1 MADHSLLRKI
11 ISLVTHH
18 EIISIGTKYFP
29 TTPLETEYV
38 DMFNYTQT
46 MLMEIDKANI
56 TTESIFTNLVRD
68 VGRENIPE
76 NHSFYEL
83 LPAQNKVEEY
93 ALVSNIIMGSD
104 RYMYVELSQP
114 SNIINLFT
122 DIILR
127 ENGEIIERSE
137 TEIVSKLMSKNDAI
151 RVAIRLVGIGLDNG
165 IRVRAAAGMTGAA
178 AIERSI
184 KFNKEV
190 GDSPGVAF
198 TKLGGEYALVLDTPF
213 KLTDS
218 EPPEF
223 QQYLFIDIVD
233 STNFISKHG
242 RNKLVE
248 LMTSVKEFMEDCE
261 GHIEGYREGGDDLI
275 AKFPSKDVAIRAGL
289 DCAWFILNNGA
300 KVKIGIGRSRREAGE
315 RANIAEGIKGFGAL
329 SLVVFDLA
337 NGLYAYNIP
346 SDFTRTF
353 CDILCNKKGKMITAF
368 LVMFILSYLL
378 AIMGM
383 GLYGLLLL
391 IIIVAYYTLKWS
403 QHLKSKSC
411 DIKSIN

>member
-1 MADHSLLRKI
+1 MADHSLIRKV
-11 ISLVTHH
+11 ISLITNH

-46 MLMEIDKANI
+46 MLMEIDKAHI

-83 LPAQNKVEEY
+83 LPAQDRVEEY

-114 SNIINLFT
+114 SGIIDLFT

-127 ENGEIIERSE
+127 EKGEIIERSE
-137 TEIVSKLMSKNDAI
+137 TEIVSRLMSKNDAI

-165 IRVRAAAGMTGAA
+165 IRVTAAAGMTGAA

-190 GDSPGVAF
+190 GNSSGVAF

-213 KLTDS
+213 KLGES
-218 EPPEF
+218 APPEF

-353 CDILCNKKGKMITAF
+353 IDILTNKKGKMITAF
-368 LVMFILSYLL
+368 AVMFILSYLL

-383 GLYGLLLL
+383 GIYGLLLL
-391 IIIVAYYTLKWS
+391 IIVVAYYTLK
-403 QHLKSKSC
+403 
-411 DIKSIN
+411 

>member
-1 MADHSLLRKI
+1 MADNTLIRKV
-11 ISLVTHH
+11 ISLITNH

-46 MLMEIDKANI
+46 MLMEIDKAHI

-83 LPAQNKVEEY
+83 MPAQDRVEEY

-104 RYMYVELSQP
+104 RYMYVELSEP

-122 DIILR
+122 EIILK
-127 ENGEIIERSE
+127 EKGEIIERSE

-198 TKLGGEYALVLDTPF
+198 TKLGGEYALVLDSPF
-213 KLTDS
+213 KLSES

-353 CDILCNKKGKMITAF
+353 IDILTNKKGKMITAF

-383 GLYGLLLL
+383 GIYGLLLL
-391 IIIVAYYTLKWS
+391 IIVVAYYTLK
-403 QHLKSKSC
+403 
-411 DIKSIN
+411 

>member
-1 MADHSLLRKI
+1 MSNHSVLRKI
-11 ISLVTHH
+11 ISLITKHD
-18 EIISIGTKYFP
+18 IISIGTKYFP

-46 MLMEIDKANI
+46 MLMEIDKAHI

-83 LPAQNKVEEY
+83 LPAPDKVEEY

-104 RYMYVELSQP
+104 RYMYVELSEP
-114 SNIINLFT
+114 SYIINLFT
-122 DIILR
+122 DIILN

-213 KLTDS
+213 KLAES
-218 EPPEF
+218 EAPEF
-223 QQYLFIDIVD
+223 KHYLFIDIVD
-233 STNFISKHG
+233 STNFISKYG

-261 GHIEGYREGGDDLI
+261 GQIEGYREGGDDLI
-275 AKFPSKDVAIRAGL
+275 ARFPSKDVAIRAGL

-300 KVKIGIGRSRREAGE
+300 KVKIGIGRTRREAGE

-337 NGLYAYNIP
+337 NGLYAYDIP
-346 SDFTRTF
+346 SDFTRT
-353 CDILCNKKGKMITAF
+353 LCELVTNKRGKLVTVF
-368 LVMFILSYLL
+368 LVVFILSYLL

-383 GLYGLLLL
+383 GIYGLLVLL
-391 IIIVAYYTLKWS
+391 IVVAYYTFR
-403 QHLKSKSC
+403 
-411 DIKSIN
+411 

>member
-1 MADHSLLRKI
+1 MADNSFIRKV
-11 ISLVTHH
+11 ISLVTKH

-46 MLMEIDKANI
+46 MLMEIDKAQI

-83 LPAQNKVEEY
+83 LPAPNKVEEY

-104 RYMYVELSQP
+104 RYMYVELSEP
-114 SNIINLFT
+114 SHIINFFT

-127 ENGEIIERSE
+127 ESGEIIERSE

-213 KLTDS
+213 KLADS

-315 RANIAEGIKGFGAL
+315 HANIAEGIKGFGAL

-346 SDFTRTF
+346 SDFTRTM
-353 CDILCNKKGKMITAF
+353 CELLTNKKGKIITAF
-368 LVMFILSYLL
+368 AVMFVVCYLL
-378 AIMGM
+378 TIFGM
-383 GLYGLLLL
+383 AFYGFIAL
-391 IIIVAYYTLKWS
+391 ILIVAYYTFK
-403 QHLKSKSC
+403 
-411 DIKSIN
+411 

>member
-1 MADHSLLRKI
+1 MAEHSIIRKLV
-11 ISLVTHH
+11 SLVTKH

-46 MLMEIDKANI
+46 MLMEIDKAHI

-83 LPAQNKVEEY
+83 LPAQDKVEEY

-104 RYMYVELSQP
+104 RYMYVELSEP
-114 SNIINLFT
+114 SYIINLFT

-137 TEIVSKLMSKNDAI
+137 TEIVSRLMSKNDAI

-165 IRVRAAAGMTGAA
+165 IKVRAAAGMTGAA

-213 KLTDS
+213 KLAES

-261 GHIEGYREGGDDLI
+261 GQIEGYREGGDDLI

-315 RANIAEGIKGFGAL
+315 RANIAESIHGFGAL
-329 SLVVFDLA
+329 SLVIFDLA
-337 NGLYAYNIP
+337 NGLYGYYIP
-346 SDFTRTF
+346 SDFTRT
-353 CDILCNKKGKMITAF
+353 LCK
-368 LVMFILSYLL
+368 
-378 AIMGM
+378 
-383 GLYGLLLL
+383 
-391 IIIVAYYTLKWS
+391 
-403 QHLKSKSC
+403 
-411 DIKSIN
+411 

>member
-1 MADHSLLRKI
+1 MAEHSIIRKLV
-11 ISLVTHH
+11 SLVTKH

-46 MLMEIDKANI
+46 MLMEIDKAHI

-83 LPAQNKVEEY
+83 LPAQDKVEEY

-104 RYMYVELSQP
+104 RYMYVELS
-114 SNIINLFT
+114 
-122 DIILR
+122 D
-127 ENGEIIERSE
+127 E
-137 TEIVSKLMSKNDAI
+137 TEIVSRLMSKNDAI

-165 IRVRAAAGMTGAA
+165 IKVRAAAGMTGAA

-213 KLTDS
+213 KLAES

-261 GHIEGYREGGDDLI
+261 GQIEGYREGGDDLI

-315 RANIAEGIKGFGAL
+315 RANIAESIHGFGAL
-329 SLVVFDLA
+329 SLVIFDLA
-337 NGLYAYNIP
+337 NGLYGYYIP
-346 SDFTRTF
+346 SDFTRT
-353 CDILCNKKGKMITAF
+353 LCEFLTNKKGKLITAF
-368 LVMFILSYLL
+368 IVMFVASYLL

-383 GLYGLLLL
+383 GIYGLLLVL
-391 IIIVAYYTLKWS
+391 LLVAYYTFR
-403 QHLKSKSC
+403 
-411 DIKSIN
+411 

>member
-1 MADHSLLRKI
+1 MAEHSIIRKLV
-11 ISLVTHH
+11 SLVTKH

-46 MLMEIDKANI
+46 MLMEIDKAHI

-83 LPAQNKVEEY
+83 LPAQDKVEEY

-104 RYMYVELSQP
+104 RYMYVELSEP
-114 SNIINLFT
+114 SYIINLFT

-137 TEIVSKLMSKNDAI
+137 TEIVSRLMSKNDAI

-165 IRVRAAAGMTGAA
+165 IKVRAAAGMTGAA

-213 KLTDS
+213 KLAES

-248 LMTSVKEFMEDCE
+248 LMTSMEDCE
-261 GHIEGYREGGDDLI
+261 GQIEGYREGGDDLI
-275 AKFPSKDVAIRAGL
+275 AKFPSKDVAICAGL

-315 RANIAEGIKGFGAL
+315 RANIAESIHGFGAL
-329 SLVVFDLA
+329 SLVIFDLA
-337 NGLYAYNIP
+337 NGLYGYYIP
-346 SDFTRTF
+346 SDFTRT
-353 CDILCNKKGKMITAF
+353 LCEFLTNKKGKLITAF
-368 LVMFILSYLL
+368 IVMFVASYLL

-383 GLYGLLLL
+383 GIYGLLLVL
-391 IIIVAYYTLKWS
+391 LLVAYYTFR
-403 QHLKSKSC
+403 
-411 DIKSIN
+411 

>member
-1 MADHSLLRKI
+1 MAEHSIIRKLV
-11 ISLVTHH
+11 SLVTKH

-46 MLMEIDKANI
+46 MLMEIDKAHI

-83 LPAQNKVEEY
+83 LPAQDKVEEY

-104 RYMYVELSQP
+104 RYMYVELSEP
-114 SNIINLFT
+114 SYIINLFT

-137 TEIVSKLMSKNDAI
+137 TEIVSRLMSKNDAI

-165 IRVRAAAGMTGAA
+165 IKVRAAAGMTGAA

-213 KLTDS
+213 KLAES

-261 GHIEGYREGGDDLI
+261 GQIEGYREGGDDLI

-289 DCAWFILNNGA
+289 
-300 KVKIGIGRSRREAGE
+300 RREAGE
-315 RANIAEGIKGFGAL
+315 RANIAESIHGFGAL
-329 SLVVFDLA
+329 SLVIFDLA
-337 NGLYAYNIP
+337 NGLYGYYIP
-346 SDFTRTF
+346 SDFTRT
-353 CDILCNKKGKMITAF
+353 LCEFLTNKKGKLITAF
-368 LVMFILSYLL
+368 IVMFVASYLL

-383 GLYGLLLL
+383 GIYGLLLVL
-391 IIIVAYYTLKWS
+391 LLVAYYTFR
-403 QHLKSKSC
+403 
-411 DIKSIN
+411 

>member
-1 MADHSLLRKI
+1 MADNTLIRKI
-11 ISLVTHH
+11 ISLITNH

-46 MLMEIDKANI
+46 MLMEIDKAHI

-83 LPAQNKVEEY
+83 MPAQDRVEEY
-93 ALVSNIIMGSD
+93 ALVSNIIMGCD
-104 RYMYVELSQP
+104 RYLYVELSHP

-127 ENGEIIERSE
+127 EKGEIIERSE
-137 TEIVSKLMSKNDAI
+137 TEIVSRLMSKNDAI
-151 RVAIRLVGIGLDNG
+151 RVGIRLVGIGLDNDV
-165 IRVRAAAGMTGAA
+165 RVRAAAGMTGAA

-213 KLTDS
+213 KLSES

-353 CDILCNKKGKMITAF
+353 IDILTNKKGKMITAF
-368 LVMFILSYLL
+368 LVMFILSYFL

-383 GLYGLLLL
+383 GIYGLLLL
-391 IIIVAYYTLKWS
+391 IIVVAYYTLK
-403 QHLKSKSC
+403 
-411 DIKSIN
+411 

>member
-1 MADHSLLRKI
+1 MADHGLLRSV
-11 ISLVTHH
+11 ISLITKHD
-18 EIISIGTKYFP
+18 IISIGTKYFP
-29 TTPLETEYV
+29 TTPIETEYV

-46 MLMEIDKANI
+46 MLMEIDKAHI

-83 LPAQNKVEEY
+83 LPAQDKVEEY

-104 RYMYVELSQP
+104 RYMYIELSEP
-114 SNIINLFT
+114 SYIINYFT
-122 DIILR
+122 DIIIK
-127 ENGEIIERSE
+127 EKGEIIERSE
-137 TEIVSKLMSKNDAI
+137 TELVSKLMSKNDAI
-151 RVAIRLVGIGLDNG
+151 RVAIKLVGIGLDNG

-190 GDSPGVAF
+190 GDVPGVAF
-198 TKLGGEYALVLDTPF
+198 TKLGGEYALVLDSPF
-213 KLTDS
+213 TLGES
-218 EPPEF
+218 EPPEY
-223 QQYLFIDIVD
+223 QQYLFIDIVN
-233 STNFISKHG
+233 STDFISKHG

-248 LMTSVKEFMEDCE
+248 LMTSVKEFMEDCD
-261 GHIEGYREGGDDLI
+261 GKIEGYREGGDDLI
-275 AKFPSKDVAIRAGL
+275 ARFPSKDVAIRAGL

-315 RANIAEGIKGFGAL
+315 RANIAEGIKGFGPL

-337 NGLYAYNIP
+337 NGLYAYNVP
-346 SDFTRTF
+346 SDFSRTL
-353 CDILCNKKGKMITAF
+353 CDLFANKKGKLITAF
-368 LVMFILSYLL
+368 LLVFILSYLL

-383 GLYGLLLL
+383 GIYGFLVL
-391 IIIVAYYTLKWS
+391 IIIVAYYTYK
-403 QHLKSKSC
+403 
-411 DIKSIN
+411 

>member
-1 MADHSLLRKI
+1 MAEHSIIRKLV
-11 ISLVTHH
+11 SLVTKH

-46 MLMEIDKANI
+46 MLMEIDKAHI

-83 LPAQNKVEEY
+83 LPAQDKVEEY

-104 RYMYVELSQP
+104 RYMYVELSEP
-114 SNIINLFT
+114 SYIINLFT

-137 TEIVSKLMSKNDAI
+137 TEIVSRLMSKNDAI

-184 KFNKEV
+184 KFN
-190 GDSPGVAF
+190 

-213 KLTDS
+213 KLAES

-233 STNFISKHG
+233 STNFISKYG

-261 GHIEGYREGGDDLI
+261 GQIEGYREGGDDLI

-289 DCAWFILNNGA
+289 NNGA

-315 RANIAEGIKGFGAL
+315 RANIAESIHGFGAL
-329 SLVVFDLA
+329 SLVIFDLA
-337 NGLYAYNIP
+337 NGLYGYYIP
-346 SDFTRTF
+346 SDFTRT
-353 CDILCNKKGKMITAF
+353 LCEFLTNKKGKLITAF
-368 LVMFILSYLL
+368 IVMFVASYLL

-383 GLYGLLLL
+383 GIYGLLLVL
-391 IIIVAYYTLKWS
+391 VLVAYYTFR
-403 QHLKSKSC
+403 
-411 DIKSIN
+411 

>member
-1 MADHSLLRKI
+1 MADHSLLRKFL
-11 ISLVTHH
+11 SLVYHH

-46 MLMEIDKANI
+46 MLMEIDKAHI

-83 LPAQNKVEEY
+83 LPAQNRVEEY

-104 RYMYVELSQP
+104 RYMYVELSEP
-114 SNIINLFT
+114 SYIINLFT

-127 ENGEIIERSE
+127 EKGEIIEISE
-137 TEIVSKLMSKNDAI
+137 TEIVSRLMSKNDAI

-213 KLTDS
+213 KLPES

-315 RANIAEGIKGFGAL
+315 RASIAEGIQGFGAL

-346 SDFTRTF
+346 SDFTRTI
-353 CDILCNKKGKMITAF
+353 CDILSNKKGKMITAF
-368 LVMFILSYLL
+368 AIMFILCYLF

-383 GLYGLLLL
+383 AIYGVLVVL
-391 IIIVAYYTLKWS
+391 ILVAYYTLK
-403 QHLKSKSC
+403 
-411 DIKSIN
+411 

>member
-1 MADHSLLRKI
+1 MANNSLLRRI
-11 ISLVTHH
+11 VSLITKHN
-18 EIISIGTKYFP
+18 ILSIGTKYFP
-29 TTPLETEYV
+29 TTELETEYV

-83 LPAQNKVEEY
+83 LPAQNKIDEY
-93 ALVSNIIMGSD
+93 ALVSKIIMGSD
-104 RYMYVELSQP
+104 RYMYVELSEP
-114 SNIINLFT
+114 SYIIDYFT

-137 TEIVSKLMSKNDAI
+137 TEIVSRLMSKNDAI
-151 RVAIRLVGIGLDNG
+151 RIAIKLVGIGLDNN

-190 GDSPGVAF
+190 GDVPGVAF

-213 KLTDS
+213 KLGQS
-218 EPPEF
+218 EHIEY
-223 QQYLFIDIVD
+223 QHYLFIDIVD

-242 RNKLVE
+242 KNKLVE
-248 LMTSVKEFMEDCE
+248 LMTSVKEFMENCE

-275 AKFPSKDVAIRAGL
+275 ARFPSKGVAIRAGL

-329 SLVVFDLA
+329 TLIVFDLA
-337 NGLYAYNIP
+337 NGLYAYYVP
-346 SDFTRTF
+346 SDFSRT
-353 CDILCNKKGKMITAF
+353 LCELFTTKKGKLVTAF
-368 LVMFILSYLL
+368 LLVFILTYLL
-378 AIMGM
+378 SVLGF
-383 GLYGLLLL
+383 GLYGILVL
-391 IIIVAYYTLKWS
+391 IVIVAYYTLK
-403 QHLKSKSC
+403 
-411 DIKSIN
+411 

>member
-1 MADHSLLRKI
+1 MADHAIIRKI
-11 ISLVTHH
+11 VSLVTKH

-104 RYMYVELSQP
+104 RYMYVELSEP
-114 SNIINLFT
+114 SYIINLFT

-137 TEIVSKLMSKNDAI
+137 TEIVSRLMSKNDAI

-198 TKLGGEYALVLDTPF
+198 TKLGGEYALVFDSPF
-213 KLTDS
+213 LLRESRPVDL
-218 EPPEF
+218 EN
-223 QQYLFIDIVD
+223 YLFIDLID
-233 STNFISKHG
+233 STKFIDKNG
-242 RNKLVE
+242 RTQLVE
-248 LMTSVKEFMEDCE
+248 LMNGIKNFIETECE
-261 GHIEGYREGGDDLI
+261 GELEGYREGGDDFI
-275 AKFPSKDVAIRAGL
+275 AKFPSKDLAIRAGL
-289 DCAWFILNNGA
+289 DAAWFALDNGA
-300 KVKIGIGRSRREAGE
+300 KIRAGIGRSRREAGE
-315 RANIAEGIKGFGAL
+315 RAQMVDDIDAAAPL
-329 SLVVFDLA
+329 SLVIFELA

-346 SDFTRTF
+346 SEFTRTLINLVENEKPKLIGVF
-353 CDILCNKKGKMITAF
+353 AFVFIFAYLMSIVGLGMFSFIGVILA
-368 LVMFILSYLL
+368 LVYAL
-378 AIMGM
+378 
-383 GLYGLLLL
+383 
-391 IIIVAYYTLKWS
+391 VA
-403 QHLKSKSC
+403 
-411 DIKSIN
+411 

>member
-1 MADHSLLRKI
+1 MAEHSIIRKLV
-11 ISLVTHH
+11 SLVTKH

-46 MLMEIDKANI
+46 MLMEIDKAHI

-83 LPAQNKVEEY
+83 LPAQDKVEEY

-104 RYMYVELSQP
+104 RYMYVELSEH
-114 SNIINLFT
+114 SYIINLFT

-137 TEIVSKLMSKNDAI
+137 TEIVSRLMSKNDA
-151 RVAIRLVGIGLDNG
+151 

-213 KLTDS
+213 KLAES

-233 STNFISKHG
+233 STNFISKYG

-261 GHIEGYREGGDDLI
+261 GQIEGYREGGDDLI

-315 RANIAEGIKGFGAL
+315 RANIAESIHGFGAL
-329 SLVVFDLA
+329 SLVIFDLA
-337 NGLYAYNIP
+337 NGLYGYYIP
-346 SDFTRTF
+346 SDFTRT
-353 CDILCNKKGKMITAF
+353 LCEFLTNKKGKLVTAF
-368 LVMFILSYLL
+368 LVMFVASYLL
-378 AIMGM
+378 AVMGM
-383 GLYGLLLL
+383 GIYGLLIVLAL
-391 IIIVAYYTLKWS
+391 VAYYTLR
-403 QHLKSKSC
+403 
-411 DIKSIN
+411 

>member
-1 MADHSLLRKI
+1 MAEHSIIRKLV
-11 ISLVTHH
+11 SLVTKH

-46 MLMEIDKANI
+46 MLMEIDKAHI

-83 LPAQNKVEEY
+83 LPAQDKVEEY

-104 RYMYVELSQP
+104 RYMYVELSEP
-114 SNIINLFT
+114 SYIINLFT

-137 TEIVSKLMSKNDAI
+137 TEIVSRLMSKNDAI

-165 IRVRAAAGMTGAA
+165 IKVRAAAGMTGAA

-198 TKLGGEYALVLDTPF
+198 TKLGGEYALVLDTP
-213 KLTDS
+213 
-218 EPPEF
+218 PPEF

-261 GHIEGYREGGDDLI
+261 GQIEGYREGGDDLI

-315 RANIAEGIKGFGAL
+315 RANIAESIHGFGAL
-329 SLVVFDLA
+329 SLVIFDLA
-337 NGLYAYNIP
+337 NGLYGYYIP
-346 SDFTRTF
+346 SDFTRT
-353 CDILCNKKGKMITAF
+353 LCEFLTNKKGKLITAF
-368 LVMFILSYLL
+368 IVMFVASYLL

-383 GLYGLLLL
+383 GIYGLLLVL
-391 IIIVAYYTLKWS
+391 LLVAYYTFR
-403 QHLKSKSC
+403 
-411 DIKSIN
+411 